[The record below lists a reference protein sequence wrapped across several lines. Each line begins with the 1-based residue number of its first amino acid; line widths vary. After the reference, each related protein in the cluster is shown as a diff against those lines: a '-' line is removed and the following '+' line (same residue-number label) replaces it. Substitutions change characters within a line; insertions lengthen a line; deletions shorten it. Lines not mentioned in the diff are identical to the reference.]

1 MTRVSAPLL
10 RPFRTVFLLAVVASS
25 THGLLRGGLTM
36 REAPERGVATRR
48 EAARGGLTIA
58 IGCAL
63 PLAARPL
70 PARAAF
76 EAATERARVAASAL
90 PGMGPADLYFPPA
103 FCGRWTV
110 TREPVSVATPLGED
124 AAARAPA
131 AAAALARARA
141 TLSRGAVPHEERF
154 VAPSALGAAAAGER
168 GACIADRAFGALRRE
183 AADDDGGGALTSV
196 FWDEQNPNVLSLEGA
211 GGALRERRVTKRS
224 FESPAPRAFGTSE
237 YARIAAAARGG
248 APLISAERVQARYRW
263 ADEDPPREIEGL
275 EISSVFDPSATGF
288 GDLAGAQPLVVVK
301 TRLLFARPIS
311 PKGNYYMPTD
321 PRSPN

>member
-1 MTRVSAPLL
+1 MAAAAERKEMVADDAA
-10 RPFRTVFLLAVVASS
+10 LLADRQDAASV
-25 THGLLRGGLTM
+25 GRAEYW
-36 REAPERGVATRR
+36 RAVCPELHVEDDAYLADA
-48 EAARGGLTIA
+48 AAR
-58 IGCAL
+58 
-63 PLAARPL
+63 LARL
-70 PARAAF
+70 STRCDRGARAL
-76 EAATERARVAASAL
+76 ARRMDRDGFFAL
-90 PGMGPADLYFPPA
+90 ADGA
-103 FCGRWTV
+103 
-110 TREPVSVATPLGED
+110 LGED

-141 TLSRGAVPHEERF
+141 SLSRGAVPHEERF

-224 FESPAPRAFGTSE
+224 FESPAPQAFGTSE
-237 YARIAAAARGG
+237 YARVAAAARGG